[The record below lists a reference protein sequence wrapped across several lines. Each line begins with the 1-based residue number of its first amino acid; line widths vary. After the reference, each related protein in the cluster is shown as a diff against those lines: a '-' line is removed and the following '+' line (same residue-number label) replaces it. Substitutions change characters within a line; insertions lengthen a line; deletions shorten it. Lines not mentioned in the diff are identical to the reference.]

1 MGTQVSDGRVV
12 IRAQRSVPL
21 AHDRVRCS
29 IAKAPGGCVMPIPI
43 AIAPFNK
50 KVTNR
55 LTAPFAGHL
64 PGFAIVMHR
73 GRTSGRMYRTPVNA
87 FRRNDDYV
95 FVMTYGPDVDWV
107 RNVEAAGE
115 CDIETRGRLV
125 HLVQP
130 RRFSDPARGAV
141 PGPVGMILR
150 LIDVDEFMA
159 MHAS

>member
-1 MGTQVSDGRVV
+1 
-12 IRAQRSVPL
+12 
-21 AHDRVRCS
+21 
-29 IAKAPGGCVMPIPI
+29 MPIPI
-43 AIAPFNK
+43 AIASFNK

-64 PGFAIVMHR
+64 PGFAVVTHR

-87 FRRNDDYV
+87 FRRSDDYV

-115 CDIETRGRLV
+115 CDIKTRGRQV

-130 RRFSDPARGAV
+130 RRFSDPARDAV
-141 PGPVGMILR
+141 PGPVRMILR
-150 LIDVDEFMA
+150 FIDVDEFMA
-159 MHAS
+159 MHAT

>member
-1 MGTQVSDGRVV
+1 
-12 IRAQRSVPL
+12 
-21 AHDRVRCS
+21 
-29 IAKAPGGCVMPIPI
+29 MPIPI
-43 AIAPFNK
+43 AIASFNK

-64 PGFAIVMHR
+64 PGFAVVMHR
-73 GRTSGRMYRTPVNA
+73 GRTSGRMYRTPVNV
-87 FRRNDDYV
+87 FRRRDDYV

-115 CDIETRGRLV
+115 CDIETRGRPI

-130 RRFSDPARGAV
+130 RQFSDPARYAV
-141 PGPVGMILR
+141 PGPVRMILR

-159 MHAS
+159 MHAT

>member
-1 MGTQVSDGRVV
+1 
-12 IRAQRSVPL
+12 
-21 AHDRVRCS
+21 
-29 IAKAPGGCVMPIPI
+29 MPIPI
-43 AIAPFNK
+43 AIASFNK

-55 LTAPFAGHL
+55 LTGPFARHL
-64 PGFAIVMHR
+64 PGFAVVMHR
-73 GRTSGRMYRTPVNA
+73 GRTSGRMYHTPVNA

-130 RRFSDPARGAV
+130 RRFRDPARGAV
-141 PGPVGMILR
+141 PGPVRMILR
-150 LIDVDEFMA
+150 IIDVDEFMA
-159 MHAS
+159 MHAI